1 MDLIK
6 YVSENALV
14 LIPVLYI
21 IGSIA
26 KGTEKVNNK
35 WIPVVLLPVGV
46 LGAIALLGLNA
57 NAVLQGILVTGV
69 TVYADQLVK
78 QIKE

>member
-1 MDLIK
+1 MEIIK
-6 YVSENALV
+6 YVTEQALV

-21 IGSIA
+21 IGAIA

-57 NAVLQGILVTGV
+57 NAVLQGILVTGA